1 MKLVH
6 GDLSEFNI
14 IMVLPA
20 FLVKTRA
27 ENVEEDNDKDEMQ
40 AVLIDFGQAVDIR
53 HPEAQELLE
62 AL

>member
-1 MKLVH
+1 
-6 GDLSEFNI
+6 
-14 IMVLPA
+14 MVLPA